1 MSLDPFLL
9 SRLQFALNITFHIIF
24 PTLTIALGWFLVF
37 LKLRYMKTK
46 EQQWLDLYFLFT
58 KIFALS
64 FALGVVSG
72 ITMSFQFG
80 TNWPGFM
87 NTVGNIAG
95 PLLAFEVLTAFF
107 LEASFLGIM
116 LYGIKRVPSW
126 VHTGATVLVA
136 IGTLVSAFWI
146 LALNSW
152 MHTPAGFVMKE
163 GVAHATSW
171 FDIVFNPSMPYRLLH
186 VVLSSTLTTC
196 FFVAG
201 LGAWRILKA
210 DRSKAAFTSIKV
222 AMLAAAV
229 LAPAQLI
236 VGDLHG
242 VNTVQHQPQKIA
254 AMEGLWE
261 TTRGAPLVLFG
272 IPDEE
277 RRENK
282 WAIEIPKLSSLI
294 ITRSLNGEVQG
305 LNDFIGAHP
314 PVAPVF
320 WSFRIMVGL
329 GMSMIGL
336 AWLTSFYIFRNRT
349 LPKFIYLALVAML
362 PSGWIATLAGWYVTE
377 IGRQPWLVQGV
388 LKTAQAVTGVPP
400 NYIAMTLSA
409 YAVIS
414 LILLVAYGS
423 TIKYLTKKCI
433 NTDGFRNGNGL
444 EEADHPETV
453 GVRQSGIFG
462 LGRSNQ

>member
-1 MSLDPFLL
+1 MNPDAFLL
-9 SRLQFALNITFHIIF
+9 SRLQFALNISFHIIF

-46 EQQWLDLYFLFT
+46 EQKWLELYFLFT

-87 NTVGNIAG
+87 NAVGNIAG

-152 MHTPAGFVMKE
+152 MHTPNGFEIRE

-171 FDIVFNPSMPYRLLH
+171 LNIVFNPSMPYRLAH
-186 VVLSSTLTTC
+186 VIMSSALTTC

-201 LGAWRILKA
+201 LGAWRMLKS
-210 DRSKAAFTSIKV
+210 DRSQAAYTSVKV
-222 AMLAAAV
+222 AMLAAAF
-229 LAPAQLI
+229 LAPAQLV

-242 VNTVQHQPQKIA
+242 VHTAQHQPQKVA

-261 TTRGAPLVLFG
+261 TTHGAPLVLFG
-272 IPDEE
+272 LPDEQ

-282 WAIEIPKLSSLI
+282 WALEIPKLSSLI
-294 ITRSLNGEVQG
+294 ITRSLNGEVKG
-305 LNDFIGAHP
+305 LNEFPGEHP

-320 WSFRIMVGL
+320 WGFRIMVGT
-329 GMSMIGL
+329 GMAMIAL
-336 AWLTSFYIFRNRT
+336 AWLTSLFILRKRP
-349 LPKFIYLALVAML
+349 LPEYLKSALVVML

-377 IGRQPWLVQGV
+377 IGRQPWLVQG
-388 LKTAQAVTGVPP
+388 LLRTADAVTSVPP
-400 NYIAMTLSA
+400 SYIALTLTA
-409 YAVIS
+409 YAVVS
-414 LILLVAYGS
+414 LLLLVAYGS
-423 TIKYLTKKCI
+423 TIRHLTKMCI
-433 NTDGFRNGNGL
+433 TTNDDIDGKNL
-444 EEADHPETV
+444 ETSEHSESE
-453 GVRQSGIFG
+453 GMRQSGVFG
-462 LGRSNQ
+462 LGRNHS

>member
-1 MSLDPFLL
+1 MFSDAFLL
-9 SRLQFALNITFHIIF
+9 SRLQFALNISFHIIF

-37 LKLRYMKTK
+37 LKLRYMKTG
-46 EQQWLDLYFLFT
+46 QQKWIDLYFLFT

-87 NTVGNIAG
+87 NAVGNIAG

-116 LYGIKRVPSW
+116 LYGIKRVPHW

-136 IGTLVSAFWI
+136 FGTLVSAFWI

-152 MHTPAGFVMKE
+152 MHTPDGYEIRE
-163 GVAHATSW
+163 GVAHATNW
-171 FDIVFNPSMPYRLLH
+171 FRIVFNPSMLYRLAH
-186 VVLSSTLTTC
+186 VVLSSALTTC

-201 LGAWRILKA
+201 LGAWRMLKS
-210 DRSKAAFTSIKV
+210 DRSAAAFTSVKV
-222 AMLAAAV
+222 AMLAAAF
-229 LAPAQLI
+229 LAPAQLV

-242 VNTVQHQPQKIA
+242 VHTAQHQPQKVA

-272 IPDEE
+272 MPDEV

-294 ITRSLNGEVQG
+294 ITRSLDGEVKG
-305 LNDFIGAHP
+305 LNEFMGEHP

-320 WSFRIMVGL
+320 WGFRIMVGT
-329 GMSMIGL
+329 GMAMIGL
-336 AWLTSFYIFRNRT
+336 AWFTLLFILRKKR
-349 LPKFIYLALVAML
+349 LPKYLQLALVVML
-362 PSGWIATLAGWYVTE
+362 PSGWVATLAGWYVTE
-377 IGRQPWLVQGV
+377 IGRQPWLVQG
-388 LKTAQAVTGVPP
+388 LLRTADAVTSVPP
-400 NYIAMTLSA
+400 SYIALTLSA
-409 YAVIS
+409 YAIVS
-414 LILLVAYGS
+414 ALLLIAYGT
-423 TIKYLTKKCI
+423 TIRHLTKKCI
-433 NTDGFRNGNGL
+433 ISDEGIDNSDL
-444 EEADHPETV
+444 EIAERPETE

-462 LGRSNQ
+462 LGRNHP

>member
-37 LKLRYMKTK
+37 LKLRYIKTK

-87 NTVGNIAG
+87 NAVGNIAG

-152 MHTPAGFVMKE
+152 MHTPVGFVMKD
-163 GVAHATSW
+163 GVAHATNW

-186 VVLSSTLTTC
+186 VVFSSALTTC

-222 AMLAAAV
+222 AMIAAAF
-229 LAPAQLI
+229 LAPAQLV

-242 VNTVQHQPQKIA
+242 INTAQHQPQKIA

-282 WAIEIPKLSSLI
+282 WAIEIPMLSSLI
-294 ITRSLNGEVQG
+294 ITRSPHGEVKG

-329 GMSMIGL
+329 GMSMIGV
-336 AWLTSFYIFRNRT
+336 AWLTTFFILRKKT
-349 LPKFIYLALVAML
+349 LPKFLYLALVVML

-377 IGRQPWLVQGV
+377 IGRQPWLVQGI
-388 LKTAQAVTGVPP
+388 LKSAQAVTSVPP
-400 NYIAMTLSA
+400 NYIAITLVTYATISLLLLAA
-409 YAVIS
+409 YAF
-414 LILLVAYGS
+414 

-433 NTDGFRNGNGL
+433 VIDELSSGNHP
-444 EEADHPETV
+444 EVSVDPETV
-453 GVRQSGIFG
+453 GVRQSGVFG

>member
-37 LKLRYMKTK
+37 LKFRYQKTK
-46 EQQWLDLYFLFT
+46 EQHWLDLYFLFT
-58 KIFALS
+58 KVFALS

-87 NTVGNIAG
+87 NAVGNIAG

-116 LYGIKRVPSW
+116 LYGIRRVPSW
-126 VHTGATVLVA
+126 VHTGATILVA
-136 IGTLVSAFWI
+136 LGTLMSAFWI

-152 MHTPAGFVMKE
+152 MHTPAGFVMTD
-163 GVAHATSW
+163 GVAHATDW
-171 FDIVFNPSMPYRLLH
+171 AEIVFNQSMPYRLAH
-186 VVLSSTLTTC
+186 VVLSSALTTC

-201 LGAWRILKA
+201 LGAWRMLRS
-210 DRSKAAFTSIKV
+210 DRSLAARASVKV
-222 AMLAAAV
+222 AMICAAI
-229 LAPAQLI
+229 LAPAQLV

-272 IPDEE
+272 HPSEVL
-277 RRENK
+277 RENK
-282 WAIEIPKLSSLI
+282 WAIEIPRLSSLI
-294 ITRSLNGEVQG
+294 ITRSLDGEVKG
-305 LNDFIGAHP
+305 LNDFQGSHP

-320 WSFRIMVGL
+320 WGFRMMVGT
-329 GMSMIGL
+329 GMAMIAL
-336 AWLTSFYIFRNRT
+336 SWIAAFFILRKKPF
-349 LPKFIYLALVAML
+349 PKPMLQAMTIML

-388 LKTAQAVTGVPP
+388 LKTADAVTSVPP
-400 NYIAMTLSA
+400 ASIAMTLTA
-409 YAVIS
+409 YAVVS
-414 LILLVAYGS
+414 ILLLAAYAA
-423 TIKYLTKKCI
+423 TIKYLTLKSI
-433 NTDGFRNGNGL
+433 TTSPDDHHGGHPSVSIPANGGM
-444 EEADHPETV
+444 
-453 GVRQSGIFG
+453 RQSGIFG
-462 LGRSNQ
+462 LKKVKQ

>member
-1 MSLDPFLL
+1 MSFDPFLL

-37 LKLRYMKTK
+37 LKLRYMKTN
-46 EQQWLDLYFLFT
+46 EQKWLDLYFLFT

-87 NTVGNIAG
+87 NAVGNIAG

-146 LALNSW
+146 LVLNSW
-152 MHTPAGFVMKE
+152 MHTPTGFEIRE

-171 FDIVFNPSMPYRLLH
+171 FSIVFNPSMPYRLVH
-186 VVLSSTLTTC
+186 VVLSSALTTC

-210 DRSKAAFTSIKV
+210 DRSEAAFTSIKV
-222 AMLAAAV
+222 AMIAAAV
-229 LAPAQLI
+229 LAPAQLV

-242 VNTVQHQPQKIA
+242 VNTVQHQPQKVA

-272 IPDEE
+272 LPDEE
-277 RRENK
+277 KRENK

-294 ITRSLNGEVQG
+294 ITRSLDGEVKG
-305 LNDFIGAHP
+305 LNDFKDAHP

-320 WSFRIMVGL
+320 WGFRVMVGL
-329 GMSMIGL
+329 GMSMI
-336 AWLTSFYIFRNRT
+336 AMSWLMSFLILRKKRI
-349 LPKFIYLALVAML
+349 PRYLYVALVALL

-388 LKTAQAVTGVPP
+388 LKTAEAVTSVPP
-400 NYIAMTLSA
+400 SYIAMTLSA
-409 YAVIS
+409 YAIVS
-414 LILLVAYGS
+414 ILLLIAYGS
-423 TIKYLTKKCI
+423 TIRHLTKKCI
-433 NTDGFRNGNGL
+433 KNNENLQSDDFEIT
-444 EEADHPETV
+444 EHPETE
-453 GVRQSGIFG
+453 GMRQSGVFG
-462 LGRSNQ
+462 LGRNHP